1 MPPDM
6 ERHERSPRP
15 CEGRSHSSVF
25 RDDAPE
31 SSAYWYGSG
40 VRDDDGEH
48 HDHLDCPCKRKKEAK
63 LYLWDGKQIYEIEFS
78 IPDPLVIDDQD
89 DLHSFFRV
97 IIGACD
103 YAYTELLT

>member
-1 MPPDM
+1 MIPDM
-6 ERHERSPRP
+6 ESHERSPRS

-25 RDDAPE
+25 RYDSPE
-31 SSAYWYGSG
+31 SSAYWYGAG

-48 HDHLDCPCKRKKEAK
+48 HDHLDHAGSKKEAK
-63 LYLWDGKQIYEIEFS
+63 LYLWDGKEIYPIEFS
-78 IPDPLVIDDQD
+78 IPEPLVIDDRD

-97 IIGACD
+97 IIGACE